1 MKTNRLITLLILTLS
16 TLNPQLSTLF
26 AQGTAFT
33 YQGRLNDG
41 ANPANGRYDLK
52 FGLFN
57 ASTNGTLVSSDYA
70 TNSATTVSGGLFTV
84 TLDFGDVFA
93 GPGRW
98 LEIAVRTNGGGAF
111 STLSPRQQLTSIP
124 YAIRATSANH
134 ATSADFANNA
144 GHADSA
150 NNAGHADSA
159 NSASFANNANSA
171 NTAIGATHATSADF
185 ANNAGH
191 ADSASTASTA
201 NTANNANYAT
211 SAATAGSADSAN
223 NANTAN
229 FANSA
234 GTANSVAAA
243 NVSGTLA
250 DSHLSGN
257 VALRS
262 GGNTF
267 NGTQII
273 TNGSVGL
280 ATTSPG
286 RMLQLG
292 GPANT
297 EAMIRLNSTA
307 ANGIAGRAW
316 DVGVPKSDTSTD
328 GKFFSFSVQDTA
340 AALPALLIRWDSQYV
355 GISNTNPIALLTVG
369 SSVSP
374 AYCNGTSWVNGSDR
388 NAKENFAPVDAAE
401 VLARVVSLPVQSWSY
416 KAQPDDKHI
425 GPVAQDFH
433 TAFGLNGK
441 DERHI
446 ATVDADGVALAAI
459 QGLNQKLEGGSKR
472 AETRIEKLET
482 ENTGLKKRLSEL
494 EAIVSKLT
502 AEKE

>member
-1 MKTNRLITLLILTLS
+1 MKTNRLIPVLIVALGS
-16 TLNPQLSTLF
+16 LNPQLSTLF

-33 YQGRLNDG
+33 YQGRLTSG
-41 ANPANGRYDLK
+41 ASPANGSYDLK
-52 FGLFN
+52 FGVFD
-57 ASTNGTLVSSDYA
+57 AATNGTLVSTGYA
-70 TNSATTVSGGLFTV
+70 TNSATAVSGGLFTV

-124 YAIRATSANH
+124 YAIRATAANSASTATSATTANHADTADAATFAGNASSANTAIGANH
-134 ATSADFANNA
+134 ATSADFAMEA
-144 GHADSA
+144 GHA
-150 NNAGHADSA
+150 NNADGATAAVTA
-159 NSASFANNANSA
+159 NFANNAN
-171 NTAIGATHATSADF
+171 F
-185 ANNAGH
+185 ANGAGH
-191 ADSASTASTA
+191 ADSASTA
-201 NTANNANYAT
+201 
-211 SAATAGSADSAN
+211 
-223 NANTAN
+223 N
-229 FANSA
+229 FAQGA
-234 GTANSVAAA
+234 GAANSVAAGGII
-243 NVSGTLA
+243 GTLQP
-250 DSHLSGN
+250 SQLSGN

-262 GGNTF
+262 SANTF

-273 TNGSVGL
+273 TNGSVGI

-286 RMLQLG
+286 RMLKLG

-307 ANGIAGRAW
+307 ANGVAGRAW

-433 TAFGLNGK
+433 AAFGLNGK
-441 DERHI
+441 DDRHI

-459 QGLNQKLEGGSKR
+459 QGLNEKLEGRLEQK
-472 AETRIEKLET
+472 ET
-482 ENTGLKKRLSEL
+482 EITELKQRVEAENGELKRRLSQL
-494 EAIVSKLT
+494 EAVLGKLT
-502 AEKE
+502 IKKD